1 MTHRDHYGRTPFHLR
16 PTRAQ
21 IDLNYAATNASRA
34 AIHIIPRKAD
44 IVKAHESAH
53 ILAELLAV
61 SPERDAA
68 ERLTDLE
75 EVIEGMLEPDEIS
88 RRINRAVELYSSL
101 DPMVD
106 PTAEQLLHDTAIK
119 ENVIRT
125 LAEMK
130 PAADWKYMITSYQ
143 NEIDAAR
150 AAILAA
156 EGMQRGRHLRR

>member
-1 MTHRDHYGRTPFHLR
+1 MHH
-16 PTRAQ
+16 
-21 IDLNYAATNASRA
+21 
-34 AIHIIPRKAD
+34 IPRKAD

-68 ERLTDLE
+68 ARLADLE
-75 EVIEGMLEPDEIS
+75 DTIEGMLEPDEIS

-101 DPMVD
+101 DQLVD

-125 LAEMK
+125 LSEMK
-130 PAADWKYMITSYQ
+130 PAADWKRMIALYQ
-143 NEIDAAR
+143 EDIDHAR
-150 AAILAA
+150 AAILEA
-156 EGMQRGRHLRR
+156 EGMQRGRLLRR

>member
-1 MTHRDHYGRTPFHLR
+1 MHH
-16 PTRAQ
+16 
-21 IDLNYAATNASRA
+21 
-34 AIHIIPRKAD
+34 IPRKAD
-44 IVKAHESAH
+44 IVKAHEFTH

-68 ERLTDLE
+68 ARLADLE
-75 EVIEGMLEPDEIS
+75 DTIGGMLEPDEIS

-101 DPMVD
+101 DQLVD

-130 PAADWKYMITSYQ
+130 PAADWKRMVALYQ
-143 NEIDAAR
+143 EDIDHAR
-150 AAILAA
+150 AAILEA
-156 EGMQRGRHLRR
+156 EGMQRGRLLRR